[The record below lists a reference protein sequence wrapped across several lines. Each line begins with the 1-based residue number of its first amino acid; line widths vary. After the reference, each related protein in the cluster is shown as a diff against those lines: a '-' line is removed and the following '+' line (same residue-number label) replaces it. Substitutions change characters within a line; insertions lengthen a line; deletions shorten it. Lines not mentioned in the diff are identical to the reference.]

1 MTYCANGHDLTQPG
15 AYAYA
20 NSGLRSCRACQQ
32 VTSKRRTKGQ
42 GFSPSWLNQYTDSP
56 RPPANDWT

>member
-1 MTYCANGHDLTQPG
+1 MIPYCANGHDLTQLG

-20 NSGLRSCRACQQ
+20 NSGLRSCRACSQQ
-32 VTSKRRTKGQ
+32 TGKKKVKGQ

-56 RPPANDWT
+56 REKPQ